1 MLHNSKNNSL
11 GLVSTENIK
20 QAALNL
26 KGVAERT
33 PLQKNLALS
42 DKYEC
47 EVYLKREDLQQVRSY
62 KIRGAYNKIQSLSKE
77 ALAKGVICA
86 SAGNHAQGFA
96 YSCNLLEIHGKVYMP
111 STTPKQKVDKVKFFG
126 KEYVEVILTGDT
138 FDDSYKSS
146 LKACEEEG
154 LTFVHPFD
162 DPKVMEGQGT
172 IGLEILED
180 LQDIDFLLL
189 PVGGGGISS
198 GTGSYFHQVSPN
210 TQLIGIEPE
219 GAPSLKE
226 ALKIGEPI
234 ELPSIDKFVDGAA
247 VQRIGAKTFE
257 VIKNIINEVVLVPE
271 GKVCST
277 ILQLY
282 NEEAIVVEPAGA
294 LSISALDFIKDK
306 IKGKRVVCVVSGSNN
321 DIGRMQEI
329 KERSLIYEGLKHFFI
344 VRFPQRPGALKEFV
358 NEVLGPK
365 DDISRFEYVK
375 KNAREA
381 GPALIGVELSDPN
394 DYDGLIARMEQYGIN
409 YTVLNKD
416 PDLFQYFI

>member
-1 MLHNSKNNSL
+1 MHQTCKSKILS
-11 GLVSTENIK
+11 LVSIDNIK
-20 QAALNL
+20 KAAENL

-33 PLQKNLALS
+33 PLQKDLLLS
-42 DKYEC
+42 ERYQC
-47 EVYLKREDLQQVRSY
+47 EIFLKREDLQLVRSY
-62 KIRGAYNKIQSLSKE
+62 KIRGAYNKIKSLSEE
-77 ALAKGVICA
+77 ALSKGVICA

-96 YSCNLLEIHGKVYMP
+96 YSCNLLKIHGKVFMP

-146 LKACEEEG
+146 MKTCEEEG

-162 DPKVMEGQGT
+162 DPRVMEGQGT

-180 LQDIDFLLL
+180 EKDIDYLLL
-189 PVGGGGISS
+189 PVGGGGIAS
-198 GTGSYFHQVSPN
+198 GTGSYFKAVSPN
-210 TQLIGIEPE
+210 TKLIGIEPE

-226 ALKIGEPI
+226 ALRVGHPI
-234 ELPSIDKFVDGAA
+234 ELPKIDKFVDGAA
-247 VQRIGAKTFE
+247 VQKIGEQTFE
-257 VIKNIINEVVLVPE
+257 VIKNIIDAVVLVPE

-282 NEEAIVVEPAGA
+282 NEEAIVVEPAGS
-294 LSISALDFIKDK
+294 LSIAALDFIKDE
-306 IKGKRVVCVVSGSNN
+306 IKGKKVVCVVSGSNN

-381 GPALIGVELSDPN
+381 GPALIGVELSDPS
-394 DYDGLIARMEQYGIN
+394 DYDGLISRMEQYSIN
-409 YTVLNKD
+409 YTVINED

>member
-1 MLHNSKNNSL
+1 MS
-11 GLVSTENIK
+11 LVSIDNIK
-20 QAALNL
+20 KAAENL

-33 PLQKNLALS
+33 PLQKDLLLS
-42 DKYEC
+42 ERYQC
-47 EVYLKREDLQQVRSY
+47 EIFLKREDLQLVRSY
-62 KIRGAYNKIQSLSKE
+62 KIRGAYNKIKSLSEE
-77 ALAKGVICA
+77 ALSKGVICA

-96 YSCNLLEIHGKVYMP
+96 YSCNLLKIHGKVFMP

-146 LKACEEEG
+146 MKTCEEEG

-162 DPKVMEGQGT
+162 DPRVMEGQGT

-180 LQDIDFLLL
+180 EKDIDYLLL
-189 PVGGGGISS
+189 PVGGGGIAS
-198 GTGSYFHQVSPN
+198 GTGSYFKAVSPN
-210 TQLIGIEPE
+210 TKLIGIEPE

-226 ALKIGEPI
+226 ALRVGQPI
-234 ELPSIDKFVDGAA
+234 ELPKIDKFVDGAA
-247 VQRIGAKTFE
+247 VQKIGEQTFE
-257 VIKNIINEVVLVPE
+257 VIKNIIDDVVLVPE

-282 NEEAIVVEPAGA
+282 NEEAIVVEPAGSLA
-294 LSISALDFIKDK
+294 IAALDFIKDE
-306 IKGKRVVCVVSGSNN
+306 IKGKKVVCVVSGSNN

-381 GPALIGVELSDPN
+381 GPALIGVELSDRS
-394 DYDGLIARMEQYGIN
+394 DYDGLISRMEQYSIN
-409 YTVLNKD
+409 YTVINED

>member
-1 MLHNSKNNSL
+1 LHQTCKSKILS
-11 GLVSTENIK
+11 LVSIDNIK
-20 QAALNL
+20 KAAENL

-33 PLQKNLALS
+33 PLQKDLLLS
-42 DKYEC
+42 ERYQC
-47 EVYLKREDLQQVRSY
+47 EIFLKREDLQLVRSY
-62 KIRGAYNKIQSLSKE
+62 KIRGAYNKIKSLSEE
-77 ALAKGVICA
+77 ALSKGVICA

-96 YSCNLLEIHGKVYMP
+96 YSCNLLKIHGKVFMP

-146 LKACEEEG
+146 MTTCEEEG

-162 DPKVMEGQGT
+162 DPRVMEGQGT

-180 LQDIDFLLL
+180 EKDIDYLLL
-189 PVGGGGISS
+189 PVGGGGIAS
-198 GTGSYFHQVSPN
+198 GTGSYFKAVSPN
-210 TQLIGIEPE
+210 TKLIGIEPE

-226 ALKIGEPI
+226 ALRVGHPI
-234 ELPSIDKFVDGAA
+234 ELPKIDKFVDGAA
-247 VQRIGAKTFE
+247 VQKIGEQTFE
-257 VIKNIINEVVLVPE
+257 VIKNIIDAVVLVPE

-282 NEEAIVVEPAGA
+282 NEEAIVVEPAGS
-294 LSISALDFIKDK
+294 LSIAALDFIKDE
-306 IKGKRVVCVVSGSNN
+306 IKGKKVVCVVSGSNN

-381 GPALIGVELSDPN
+381 GPALIGVELSDPS
-394 DYDGLIARMEQYGIN
+394 DYDGLISRMEQYSIN
-409 YTVLNKD
+409 YTVINED

>member
-1 MLHNSKNNSL
+1 M

-20 QAALNL
+20 QAAINL

-47 EVYLKREDLQQVRSY
+47 EVYLKREDLQPVRSY
-62 KIRGAYNKIQSLSKE
+62 KIRGAYNKIKSLSEE

-96 YSCNLLEIHGKVYMP
+96 YSCNLLGIQGKVYMP

-126 KEYVEVILTGDT
+126 KDNVEVVLTGDT

-146 LKACEEEG
+146 IKACEEEG

-162 DPKVMEGQGT
+162 DPRVMEGQGT

-180 LQDIDFLLL
+180 LQDIDYLLL

-198 GTGSYFHQVSPN
+198 GTGSYFHQVSPS
-210 TQLIGIEPE
+210 TKIIGIEPE

-226 ALKIGEPI
+226 ALKVGHPV

-247 VQRIGAKTFE
+247 VQRVGEKTFE
-257 VIKNIINEVVLVPE
+257 VMKEVVSDVVLVPE

-282 NEEAIVVEPAGA
+282 NEEAIVVEPAGS
-294 LSISALDFIKDK
+294 LSISALDFVKDE

-394 DYDGLIARMEQYGIN
+394 DYDGLITRMEQYGIN
-409 YTVLNKD
+409 YTVINQD